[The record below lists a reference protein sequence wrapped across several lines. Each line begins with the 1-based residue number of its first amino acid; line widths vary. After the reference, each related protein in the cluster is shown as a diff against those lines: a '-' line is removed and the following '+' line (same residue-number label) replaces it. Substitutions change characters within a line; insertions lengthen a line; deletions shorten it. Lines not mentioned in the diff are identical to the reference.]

1 MGGHEVT
8 PTVRQAARFIG
19 VLNLTLALFFIGAA
33 AVVREP
39 EFRWIFLGIAAFV
52 GVLAW
57 RRFRHARTAPPEA
70 KAFFDPNTLAP
81 RDRIAHVR
89 RALLVL
95 TAALAALTVMTV
107 RDISTL
113 ESGAS
118 NRALLWAP
126 VGFMYETFGHW
137 PAVLFAPGLWVV
149 VTCALGR
156 RWLNARRELSD
167 GRG

>member
-1 MGGHEVT
+1 MGGHQVT
-8 PTVRQAARFIG
+8 PTPRQSR
-19 VLNLTLALFFIGAA
+19 
-33 AVVREP
+33 
-39 EFRWIFLGIAAFV
+39 
-52 GVLAW
+52 
-57 RRFRHARTAPPEA
+57 
-70 KAFFDPNTLAP
+70 AFFDPNTLAP

-149 VTCALGR
+149 VSSALGR
-156 RWLNARRELSD
+156 RWLKARRELSD
-167 GRG
+167 GQG